1 MIIISPTATTEE
13 VMDMVTVVVLDDS
26 LLNIIIHLC
35 PQLFLLHYRCVSSS
49 SSSSAASSSTALSLR
64 VAVNYFVS
72 TSRYTIIRNS
82 PNGAFIAIAAITIH

>member
-1 MIIISPTATTEE
+1 
-13 VMDMVTVVVLDDS
+13 MVTVVVLDDS

-49 SSSSAASSSTALSLR
+49 STASSSTALSLR